1 MKVIAS
7 LILAAFATAGHAQDR
22 DWSAPQKPFTI
33 YGNTHYVGTAGISA
47 ILVTSPKGH
56 ILVDGTTAK
65 GAEVVAANIRTLG
78 YKLKDVKYILSS
90 HSHEDHA
97 GGVSALQKL
106 TGATVLAGSANVEAM
121 RSGVSP
127 QNDPQFGAL
136 SNFPGSAKVRGVS
149 DGEMIKLGPLAV
161 TAHSTPGHTAGGTSW
176 TWQSCESGQCKK
188 VVFVDSVT
196 AVSADSYR
204 FSDHPEVVSQ
214 LRGSF
219 ATIEGLACD
228 IAIAAHPEVND
239 LWNRQQRAAKEG
251 AAAYV
256 DSRGCSSIV
265 EAGRKRLETRLASEN
280 QVGVRSVIR
289 TASAHF

>member
-7 LILAAFATAGHAQDR
+7 LILAAFATVANAQER
-22 DWSAPQKPFTI
+22 DWSAPQQPFTI

-47 ILVTSPKGH
+47 ILVTSPQGH

-65 GAEVVAANIRTLG
+65 GSEVVAANIRTLG
-78 YKLKDVKYILSS
+78 YKLEDVKYILSS

-106 TGATVLAGSANVEAM
+106 TGATVLAGSANVETM

-127 QNDPQFGAL
+127 KIDPQFGSL
-136 SNFPGSAKVRGVS
+136 SNFPGSAKVRAVV
-149 DGEMIKLGPLAV
+149 DREVIKLGPLAV
-161 TAHSTPGHTAGGTSW
+161 TAHSTPGHTAGGTTWSW
-176 TWQSCESGQCKK
+176 KSCEAGKCKDM
-188 VVFVDSVT
+188 VFVDSVT

-204 FSDHPEVVSQ
+204 FTEHPEVVAQ

-219 ATIEGLACD
+219 ATVDGLSCD

-239 LWNRQQRAAKEG
+239 MWGRQQRSIKEG
-251 AAAYV
+251 SAAYV
-256 DSRGCSSIV
+256 DTNGCKTIV
-265 EAGRKRLETRLASEN
+265 EAGRKRLETRLASEK
-280 QVGVRSVIR
+280 
-289 TASAHF
+289 H

>member
-7 LILAAFATAGHAQDR
+7 LILAAFATVANAQER
-22 DWSAPQKPFTI
+22 DWSAPQQPFTI

-47 ILVTSPKGH
+47 ILVTSPQGH

-65 GAEVVAANIRTLG
+65 GSEVVAANIRTLG
-78 YKLKDVKYILSS
+78 YKLEDVKYILSS

-106 TGATVLAGSANVEAM
+106 TGATVLAGSANVETM
-121 RSGVSP
+121 RTGVSP
-127 QNDPQFGAL
+127 KIDPQFGSL
-136 SNFPGSAKVRGVS
+136 SNFPGSAKVRAVA
-149 DGEMIKLGPLAV
+149 DGEVIKLGPLAV
-161 TAHSTPGHTAGGTSW
+161 TAHSTPGHTAGGTTWS
-176 TWQSCESGQCKK
+176 WQSCEAAKCKD

-204 FSDHPEVVSQ
+204 FTDHPEIVAQ

-219 ATIEGLACD
+219 ATVDGLSCD

-239 LWNRQQRAAKEG
+239 MWGRQQRAAKEG
-251 AAAYV
+251 YTAYV
-256 DSRGCSSIV
+256 DPKGCRTIV
-265 EAGRKRLETRLASEN
+265 EAGRKRLETRLASEK
-280 QVGVRSVIR
+280 
-289 TASAHF
+289 H